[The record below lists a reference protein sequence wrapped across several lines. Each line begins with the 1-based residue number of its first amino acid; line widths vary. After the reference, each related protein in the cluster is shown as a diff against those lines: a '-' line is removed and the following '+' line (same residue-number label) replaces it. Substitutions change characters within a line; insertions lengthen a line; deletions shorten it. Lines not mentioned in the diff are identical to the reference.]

1 MQTLPRVTG
10 LFYEVKMDT
19 AISELRAI
27 TLREM
32 ELDKEREELRK
43 RKLKILELDQ
53 GARKAGRNLLTPENR
68 KALFARI
75 RGKTYERSKAQ

>member
-43 RKLKILELDQ
+43 RKLKVTRT
-53 GARKAGRNLLTPENR
+53 GSG
-68 KALFARI
+68 
-75 RGKTYERSKAQ
+75 G

>member
-43 RKLKILELDQ
+43 RKLKILALDQ
-53 GARKAGRNLLTPENR
+53 GARKAGRNLLTPR
-68 KALFARI
+68 KQEGVLC
-75 RGKTYERSKAQ
+75 RSKEESL